1 MREYLFRGKHSQ
13 CDEWLIG
20 FYYEDRRKNPKILID
35 DPYLGLRE
43 CFVIPETVGQ
53 FTGLYDK
60 NGVRIFEGDIVDIAI
75 TICAYENDPDPVYR
89 TITGKVEYSSGNF
102 WFIGSGYSINNW
114 FHYNS
119 SDIKVIGNIH
129 DNPELLNIET

>member
-53 FTGLYDK
+53 FTGLHDK
-60 NGVRIFEGDIVDIAI
+60 NGKKIFEGDIVRICCGHEEETTINEILFKFGEWRAYDIGGDQDALYNQI
-75 TICAYENDPDPVYR
+75 LNCEHE
-89 TITGKVEYSSGNF
+89 VE
-102 WFIGSGYSINNW
+102 I
-114 FHYNS
+114 
-119 SDIKVIGNIH
+119 IGNIH
-129 DNPELLNIET
+129 DNPELLNMET